1 MIRSCSICVVPT
13 GPWHS
18 WLYFAEYGVGMGMG
32 EGWLLVIFPWGV
44 KSCPQDV
51 MFEGE
56 VEMSLG
62 HMLAQV
68 EGFVVIDSLGT
79 SPTSD
84 VWSCSTRVSILAVMA
99 TIPSSIRWTSS
110 CSWWYRPSKGS
121 SPGYPSCSPFLP
133 PMAHAGILT
142 LGPLPRPL
150 LGYDI
155 ELEVDWQPSRKG
167 ESL

>member
-1 MIRSCSICVVPT
+1 
-13 GPWHS
+13 
-18 WLYFAEYGVGMGMG
+18 
-32 EGWLLVIFPWGV
+32 
-44 KSCPQDV
+44 

-99 TIPSSIRWTSS
+99 TIPSSIR
-110 CSWWYRPSKGS
+110 
-121 SPGYPSCSPFLP
+121 
-133 PMAHAGILT
+133 
-142 LGPLPRPL
+142 
-150 LGYDI
+150 
-155 ELEVDWQPSRKG
+155 
-167 ESL
+167 